1 MQSHSNR
8 CRCGPGQACD
18 LEHRQIGVVAQE
30 HRDTLVWRKFTK
42 RIRQQRRQ
50 HSRPGHIRCR
60 VRCLLRL
67 EKTLAPKL
75 RGTQPKRR
83 AKHPRNWIPH
93 SLPMV
98 KQPHECLRSRLVRN
112 LPPSSRHHQQRT
124 PDLAGMRPEYH
135 LYFRLT
141 GDPTNLRLER
151 TTYQSNQTTKTF
163 HRRAPDPPPSTAQPV
178 VARAV
183 LRPNPTDS
191 HVYARPSDHSPG
203 TARDGSLHLR
213 RPQNQRSTVSH
224 CCVTSPSPAVTHHS
238 ARESKGTNPV
248 NPPITTLVTP
258 RVTVRTSLGAPNS
271 LPVKPRMGRLLERLP
286 RGAP

>member
-30 HRDTLVWRKFTK
+30 HRDTLVWRKVTK
-42 RIRQQRRQ
+42 RFRQQRRQ
-50 HSRPGHIRCR
+50 HSRPGHIRSR
-60 VRCLLRL
+60 VRCLLRV
-67 EKTLAPKL
+67 ESTLAPKL
-75 RGTQPKRR
+75 RSTQPKRR

-93 SLPMV
+93 A
-98 KQPHECLRSRLVRN
+98 SRWSNSRTNASCSCLVRN

-135 LYFRLT
+135 LHFRLT

-178 VARAV
+178 VARA
-183 LRPNPTDS
+183 RS
-191 HVYARPSDHSPG
+191 SP
-203 TARDGSLHLR
+203 
-213 RPQNQRSTVSH
+213 
-224 CCVTSPSPAVTHHS
+224 
-238 ARESKGTNPV
+238 
-248 NPPITTLVTP
+248 
-258 RVTVRTSLGAPNS
+258 
-271 LPVKPRMGRLLERLP
+271 
-286 RGAP
+286 

>member
-50 HSRPGHIRCR
+50 HSRPGHIRCH
-60 VRCLLRL
+60 VRCFLRV

-93 SLPMV
+93 ASRWSNSRTNASAVASSAISRRPADITNSARQTWPACDRNTISTSDSLAIPPTSDSNALPIRATRPPKHSIV
-98 KQPHECLRSRLVRN
+98 ERPTRLRQRPNRSWLV
-112 LPPSSRHHQQRT
+112 H
-124 PDLAGMRPEYH
+124 
-135 LYFRLT
+135 
-141 GDPTNLRLER
+141 
-151 TTYQSNQTTKTF
+151 
-163 HRRAPDPPPSTAQPV
+163 
-178 VARAV
+178 V

-248 NPPITTLVTP
+248 NPPITTLATP